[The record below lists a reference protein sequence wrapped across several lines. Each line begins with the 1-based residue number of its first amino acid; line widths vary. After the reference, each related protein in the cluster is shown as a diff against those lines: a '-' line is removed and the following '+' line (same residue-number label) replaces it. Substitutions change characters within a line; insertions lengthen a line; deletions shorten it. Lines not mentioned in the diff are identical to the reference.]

1 MIVAALLAACMSSID
16 SGINSICTLLVMDF
30 HRRYGI
36 GRAWLAKRLGKT
48 PEILNE
54 SDELKL
60 AQPLTLAVGVGATL
74 FAIGVAQVRDIF
86 EIMVAIANTFGAPLL
101 AVFLLGMFTRRCTGR
116 GAFFGLITGSMLT
129 VGITVLSLLKKY
141 GYVMPEVWPFH
152 DIWTVTFGVLFTL
165 VAGYGASLVLGKPK
179 TKTELR
185 GLVWGVG
192 QLGVLAADEETP
204 ILGEIDPDAPGRW
217 K

>member
-1 MIVAALLAACMSSID
+1 
-16 SGINSICTLLVMDF
+16 
-30 HRRYGI
+30 
-36 GRAWLAKRLGKT
+36 
-48 PEILNE
+48 
-54 SDELKL
+54 
-60 AQPLTLAVGVGATL
+60 
-74 FAIGVAQVRDIF
+74 
-86 EIMVAIANTFGAPLL
+86 
-101 AVFLLGMFTRRCTGR
+101 RCTGR

-141 GYVMPEVWPFH
+141 GYVGPEITLPTGGTLTLTWPFH

-192 QLGVLAADEETP
+192 HLGVLAADEETP

-217 K
+217 N